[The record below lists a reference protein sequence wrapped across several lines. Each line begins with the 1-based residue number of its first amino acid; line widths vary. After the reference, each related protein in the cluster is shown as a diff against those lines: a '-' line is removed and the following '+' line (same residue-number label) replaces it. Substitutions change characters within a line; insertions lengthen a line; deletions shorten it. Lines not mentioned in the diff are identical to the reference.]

1 MTEEQEAGQLVRDLV
16 PLLHCLRARLHRH
29 QDHDQDQDQDQDHDH
44 DQDQGEVQG
53 EWEVQGVARLLR
65 LPSSELERVL
75 AEEGFCF
82 DELQLVARTRQLTL
96 EALQATSS
104 SGSGSSSSSSSGSV
118 SVSVEQLQSELG
130 LGSSGN
136 ACTHSRVLDALRL
149 QISSEVAANTHA
161 LPADSLLLA
170 TNPSSQALKK
180 CKLEWYVLYWTT
192 HTHTHTH
199 TRTRTHLQSCMHTV
213 CLYVVLH
220 LVEMFVNSVHFVCC
234 SQEEW
239 SIRRRWWVFFI

>member
-29 QDHDQDQDQDQDHDH
+29 QDHDHDQ

-104 SGSGSSSSSSSGSV
+104 SGSSSSSSSSSSSGSSSG

-149 QISSEVAANTHA
+149 QISSEVAADTHA

-192 HTHTHTH
+192 HTHTHTYTLTIVH
-199 TRTRTHLQSCMHTV
+199 EHCM
-213 CLYVVLH
+213 LI
-220 LVEMFVNSVHFVCC
+220 CC
-234 SQEEW
+234 ASPC
-239 SIRRRWWVFFI
+239 